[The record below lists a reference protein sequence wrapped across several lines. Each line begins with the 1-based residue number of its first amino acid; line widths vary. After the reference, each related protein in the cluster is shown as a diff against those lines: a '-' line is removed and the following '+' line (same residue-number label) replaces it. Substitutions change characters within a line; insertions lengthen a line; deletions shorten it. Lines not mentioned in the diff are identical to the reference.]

1 MNERLADL
9 GIKAASFLLDKLNDW
24 TLEDIRRAIVRY
36 ETGSAFDQGIAQ
48 FLRLYLATRTIGAVA
63 KHK

>member
-9 GIKAASFLLDKLNDW
+9 GIKAATYLLDKLNGW

-36 ETGSAFDQGIAQ
+36 ETGNTFDQGIAQ
-48 FLRLYLATRTIGAVA
+48 FLRLYLAARTIGAVT
-63 KHK
+63 KQK